1 MTIIKYRKIWYSLSA
16 IVVVVS
22 LFSVFYF
29 GLNMGIDFTG
39 GSLLEVE
46 YVGDEDSLGAVRPDL
61 QALKTRTEELGF
73 GGVMLQPT
81 GENGLIIRTK
91 DLTEDEHQILLSSLG
106 TPFGPDSGSNTNVVE
121 IRFDSIG
128 PVIGSE
134 LRKKSWTAISLVV
147 IMIILYI
154 AFVFRKVSS
163 VSLSKDGKG
172 VSSFKF
178 GLMAIVALIHDV
190 TIPFG
195 VFAVLGTY
203 FGAQIDV
210 LFVTAMLTILGFSVH
225 DTIVVFD
232 RVRENLKKGIGEDF
246 EQSVGI
252 SVSQTITRSINTSLT
267 SLFVL
272 VSLFLFGAEP
282 TKYFSLALIIGMIIG
297 TYSSI
302 FLASPLLVTIFNW
315 QSKRK

>member
-1 MTIIKYRKIWYSLSA
+1 MNIIKHRKIWYSFSA
-16 IVVVVS
+16 IVVAAS

-29 GLNMGIDFTG
+29 GLNLGIDFTG

-46 YVGDEDSLGAVRPDL
+46 YKAESQRPEL
-61 QALKTRTEELGF
+61 QSLKTQIEELGI
-73 GGVMLQPT
+73 GNAVLQLT
-81 GENGLIIRTK
+81 GDNGLIVRTK
-91 DLTEDEHQILLSSLG
+91 DLTEDEHQMLLSALRA
-106 TPFGPDSGSNTNVVE
+106 PFGPDSGFGANVEE

-134 LRKKSWTAISLVV
+134 LRKKSWIAITLVV
-147 IMIILYI
+147 VMIILYI

-163 VSLSKDGKG
+163 TGLAKDGKG

-190 TIPFG
+190 IIPFG
-195 VFAVLGTY
+195 IFAALGHY
-203 FGAQIDV
+203 LGAQIDV
-210 LFVTAMLTILGFSVH
+210 LFVTAMLTIFGFSVH

-232 RVRENLKKGIGEDF
+232 RVRENLKRGIGESF
-246 EQSVGI
+246 EESVGI

-272 VSLFLFGAEP
+272 VSLFMFGAEP
-282 TKYFSLALIIGMIIG
+282 TRYFSLALIIGMIIG

-302 FLASPLLVTIFNW
+302 FLASPLLVTIYNW